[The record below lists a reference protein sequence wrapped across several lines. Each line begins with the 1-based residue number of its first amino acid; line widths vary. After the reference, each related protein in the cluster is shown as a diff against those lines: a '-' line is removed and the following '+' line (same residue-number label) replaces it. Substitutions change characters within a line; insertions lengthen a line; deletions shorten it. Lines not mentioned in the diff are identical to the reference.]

1 VDNQA
6 LMRRALRLARRAEG
20 EVGHYPLVGAL
31 VVKAGRVAGQ
41 GYFQRPGEPH
51 AEVKAIAAA
60 GTKARGA
67 TLVLNLE
74 PCCHWGRT
82 PPCTDTV
89 IRAGIRRVVAGMTDP
104 NPKVAGN
111 GFRRLRQAGLEVVT
125 PVLEPECRRLN
136 EVFVKFITTRLPFVV
151 LKVGATLDGKIATR
165 AGESRWITGAT
176 ARREVHRLRAKAD
189 AVMVG
194 AATVMRDDPELT
206 ARVGKKVRHPRPVVV
221 DEALRISPRSR
232 FLRPCPRKGKP
243 IVATTRRAGPKRI
256 RAFAAAGA
264 EVLVLRQ
271 DRQGRVDV
279 RAMMRALG
287 EREIASVLLEGG
299 AELNASMVA
308 AGLVDK
314 VIVFVAPK
322 LLGGWKS
329 RPMIGG
335 QGPARLRKAL
345 PLSGLS
351 ARRVGEDLMLT
362 AYVGARHA
370 VPLPKKA

>member
-1 VDNQA
+1 VDDRA
-6 LMRRALRLARRAEG
+6 LMRRALRLARRAER
-20 EVGHYPLVGAL
+20 EVGHYPMVGAL
-31 VVKAGRVAGQ
+31 VVRAGRVVSQ

-51 AEVKAIAAA
+51 AEVKAIAGA
-60 GTKARGA
+60 GRQARGA

-104 NPKVAGN
+104 NPKVAGG
-111 GFRRLRQAGLEVVT
+111 GFSRLRRAGIEVVA
-125 PVLEPECRRLN
+125 PVLEDECRRLN

-165 AGESRWITGAT
+165 AGESRWITGPE
-176 ARREVHRLRAKAD
+176 ARREVHRLRAAVE

-194 AATVMRDDPELT
+194 AATVRRDDPELT
-206 ARVGKKVRHPRPVVV
+206 ARLGKKIRHPRPVVV
-221 DEALRISPRSR
+221 DEALRISPASK
-232 FLRPCPRKGKP
+232 FLRPCLRKGKP
-243 IVATTRRAGPKRI
+243 IVATTRRASRKRI
-256 RAFAAAGA
+256 QAFAAAGA
-264 EVLVLRQ
+264 EVLVLKQ

-279 RAMMRALG
+279 RALLRALG

-314 VIVFVAPK
+314 MIVFVAPK
-322 LLGGWKS
+322 LLGGWNS

-335 QGPARLRKAL
+335 GGPARLREAL
-345 PLSGLS
+345 PLSGLC
-351 ARRVGEDLMLT
+351 ARKVGKDLMLT
-362 AYVGARHA
+362 AYVGARPA
-370 VPLPKKA
+370 VPPPKKA